1 MGDLC
6 VPNQVTALA
15 PALEEGP
22 LAEDLL
28 EQKIKIAATSKRML
42 LLLRGEA
49 VTDSHQSKRSLDKQ
63 LYVGPVPRKSKS

>member
-1 MGDLC
+1 MC
-6 VPNQVTALA
+6 PALA
-15 PALEEGP
+15 PALEDGP
-22 LAEDLL
+22 LAEDLQ
-28 EQKIKIAATSKRML
+28 EQKIKIAATSKSML